1 MAIYEDRDVVI
12 DFYLSYIEQ
21 YVYIHYGLSLLLI
34 ALDNRFVKGVR
45 V

>member
-1 MAIYEDRDVVI
+1 MATYEDRDVVV
-12 DFYLSYIEQ
+12 DFYLSYIEW
-21 YVYIHYGLSLLLI
+21 YVYTHYGLNLLLI